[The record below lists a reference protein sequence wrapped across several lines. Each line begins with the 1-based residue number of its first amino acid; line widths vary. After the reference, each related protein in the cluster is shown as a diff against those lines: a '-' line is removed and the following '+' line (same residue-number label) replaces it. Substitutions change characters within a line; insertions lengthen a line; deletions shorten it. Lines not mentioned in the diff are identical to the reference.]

1 MPYDFY
7 QYLQKTENPR
17 ELKDMPPVSI
27 RNRRTDKWVT
37 YDMGKNRLDYIAGQ
51 IYQDETLSKVIMWAN
66 PEYSIEFDIPTGTVL
81 RVPYPIND
89 VLSEITQQIINYK

>member
-7 QYLQKTENPR
+7 QYLQNPDNAR
-17 ELKDMPPVSI
+17 ELKDMPPISI
-27 RNRRTDKWVT
+27 ASRKTDKWIA
-37 YDMGKNRLDYIAGQ
+37 YDMEKNRLDYIAGQ

-66 PEYSIEFDIPTGTVL
+66 PEYSIEFDIPRGTIL
-81 RVPYPIND
+81 RIPYPINE